1 MSLVENY
8 AAERRARLI
17 RLGTIPAPV
26 PMKPRGEI
34 IAFKPAIEI
43 FVPPVEE
50 FYPSFWCWD
59 LVTCQSKRPATAKN
73 IMEVVGAD
81 FGVSVFDIISA
92 RRHKSLLMPRFI
104 AVYLCRKLTLLS
116 LNQIGQRFG
125 GRDHATIRHA
135 IRKIEAEMET
145 DPVLSNRVLYLQARF
160 E

>member
-1 MSLVENY
+1 MSLVQQL
-8 AAERRARLI
+8 AVERRARLV
-17 RLGTIPAPV
+17 RLGTMPDPQLVKAQAKVIPLNPAP
-26 PMKPRGEI
+26 PI
-34 IAFKPAIEI
+34 D
-43 FVPPVEE
+43 VPPVEE
-50 FYPSFWCWD
+50 FYSTFWCWD

-145 DPVLSNRVLYLQARF
+145 DAALSNRVLYLQARF

>member
-17 RLGTIPAPV
+17 RLGTISAPA
-26 PMKPRGEI
+26 PMKPKGEVV
-34 IAFKPAIEI
+34 AFKPAIEI
-43 FVPPVEE
+43 IVPPVED
-50 FYPSFWCWD
+50 FYSSFWCWD
-59 LVTCQSKRPATAKN
+59 LVTCQSKRPATAKS
-73 IMEVVGAD
+73 IMEVVGDD
-81 FGVSVFDIISA
+81 FGIPVLDIISS

-104 AVYLCRKLTLLS
+104 AVYLCRKLTVLS

-145 DPVLSNRVLYLQARF
+145 DPILHNRVLYLQARF